1 MKDSDGFCSFE
12 GVLDTNQR
20 CFCESANFNNLFNNQ
35 SNVNLNPNTVI
46 HNLVNLLFNWF
57 DIKLLNNLLFFMT
70 NYSWISF
77 DFPRG
82 NDKRGWSGLDEE
94 LKQGLKKSLKDGSV
108 KSFSD
113 FIYNK
118 CIERFGV
125 VPVKRPQEKKDSRRQ
140 RELGRLK
147 GEKKALRRRWKVAK
161 EDEREGLSVLWEDV
175 KRRARDL
182 RRAERG
188 RQRKYERRRAMRSFF

>member
-1 MKDSDGFCSFE
+1 MSKYHQPVFLIIHTHHSSECVRISRQEQDPPKSQDRVPS
-12 GVLDTNQR
+12 TQR
-20 CFCESANFNNLFNNQ
+20 QES
-35 SNVNLNPNTVI
+35 
-46 HNLVNLLFNWF
+46 
-57 DIKLLNNLLFFMT
+57 
-70 NYSWISF
+70 
-77 DFPRG
+77 
-82 NDKRGWSGLDEE
+82 WSGLDEE

-125 VPVKRPQEKKDSRRQ
+125 VLVKRPQEKKDSRRL
-140 RELGRLK
+140 RKLGRLK

-175 KRRARDL
+175 KRRVRDL

-188 RQRKYERRRAMRSFF
+188 RQEIRAIATRPSEIG